1 MCMNNQPQPM
11 PKIVAEKKTKAG
23 VLLRVIYPGD
33 KKGKWVWKNKL
44 PPEILTAWD
53 QHLSR

>member
-1 MCMNNQPQPM
+1 M

-44 PPEILTAWD
+44 PPESLSAW
-53 QHLSR
+53 QEHLSR